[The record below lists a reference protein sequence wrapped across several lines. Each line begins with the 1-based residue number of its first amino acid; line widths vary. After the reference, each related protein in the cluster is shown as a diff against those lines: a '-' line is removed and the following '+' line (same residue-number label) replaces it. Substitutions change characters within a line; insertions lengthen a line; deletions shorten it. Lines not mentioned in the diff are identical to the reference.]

1 MLQLNW
7 NIFIS
12 ETERETERE
21 WPSPNRVVVYIRY
34 AARLP
39 KAAVRSLLHWVKRRR
54 ARDTEAG
61 VGEEK
66 TAEKALE
73 EYRQTL
79 QNTFGSSEALDD
91 VMVKVGRWMNHS

>member
-1 MLQLNW
+1 M
-7 NIFIS
+7 
-12 ETERETERE
+12 
-21 WPSPNRVVVYIRY
+21 YIIY

-39 KAAVRSLLHWVKRRR
+39 KAAVRSLLRWVKQYR

-66 TAEKALE
+66 TAKEALE

-79 QNTFGSSEALDD
+79 QNTFGSSEAADD
-91 VMVKVGRWMNHS
+91 VMEEVRDWIDGL

>member
-1 MLQLNW
+1 M
-7 NIFIS
+7 
-12 ETERETERE
+12 
-21 WPSPNRVVVYIRY
+21 YIIY

-39 KAAVRSLLHWVKRRR
+39 KAAVRSLLRRVKQCR

-66 TAEKALE
+66 TAEKALQ

-79 QNTFGSSEALDD
+79 QFTFGGSERIND
-91 VMVKVGRWMNHS
+91 VMEEVTWWINGE

>member
-1 MLQLNW
+1 MLQLNKDIYDSDW
-7 NIFIS
+7 A
-12 ETERETERE
+12 RDLERE

-34 AARLP
+34 VARLP
-39 KAAVRSLLHWVKRRR
+39 KAAVRSILRRVKQCR

-79 QNTFGSSEALDD
+79 QNTFGSSETINDIMTDLEWWID
-91 VMVKVGRWMNHS
+91 GL

>member
-7 NIFIS
+7 DIYDS
-12 ETERETERE
+12 DGQRE
-21 WPSPNRVVVYIRY
+21 WASPNRVVVYIRY

-39 KAAVRSLLHWVKRRR
+39 KAAVSSLLRWLKQCR

-61 VGEEK
+61 LGEEK

-73 EYRQTL
+73 EYRQIL
-79 QNTFGSSEALDD
+79 QITFGISEELDY
-91 VMVKVGRWMNHS
+91 VMSEVESWL

>member
-1 MLQLNW
+1 MLQLNKDI
-7 NIFIS
+7 NDS
-12 ETERETERE
+12 DEQRE

-79 QNTFGSSEALDD
+79 QNTFGSSEAADD

>member
-1 MLQLNW
+1 MLQLNCVIYDRDW
-7 NIFIS
+7 
-12 ETERETERE
+12 ERE

-39 KAAVRSLLHWVKRRR
+39 KAAVRSLLRRVKQCRT
-54 ARDTEAG
+54 RDTEAG

-66 TAEKALE
+66 TTKKALE

-91 VMVKVGRWMNHS
+91 VIGSVGLWIDGQ

>member
-7 NIFIS
+7 DIYYS
-12 ETERETERE
+12 DARRE
-21 WPSPNRVVVYIRY
+21 WPSPNRVIVYIRY

-39 KAAVRSLLHWVKRRR
+39 KAAVRSLLRQLKRLR

-66 TAEKALE
+66 TTEKALE

-79 QNTFGSSEALDD
+79 QNTFGSSEAVDD
-91 VMVKVGRWMNHS
+91 VMVKVGRWMNRS

>member
-7 NIFIS
+7 DIYDS
-12 ETERETERE
+12 DARRYC
-21 WPSPNRVVVYIRY
+21 PPPNRVVMYIRC

-79 QNTFGSSEALDD
+79 QNTFGSSEAADD

>member
-7 NIFIS
+7 DILRS
-12 ETERETERE
+12 DWARDWERE

-39 KAAVRSLLHWVKRRR
+39 KAAVGSLLRWVKQRR

-79 QNTFGSSEALDD
+79 QNTFGSPERINH
-91 VMVKVGRWMNHS
+91 VMAEVKWWIDGM

>member
-1 MLQLNW
+1 MLKLNW
-7 NIFIS
+7 DIFIS
-12 ETERETERE
+12 ETESETERE

-39 KAAVRSLLHWVKRRR
+39 KTAFRSLLRRVKQCR

-79 QNTFGSSEALDD
+79 QNTFGSSETINDIMRDLEWWI
-91 VMVKVGRWMNHS
+91 GGL